1 MRTFPAIAAGALV
14 LGVALAGCS
23 SEEEPMVGGMTECTE
38 PIISEAALAYVES
51 IDANNTFTLDTLTCA
66 DGWAA
71 ASGILGPKDAPADG
85 PQGAPSVLIFEQEG
99 QFWIPKDQIDVCGTY
114 GDGTYPADA
123 QVPESLYEAA
133 CLAG

>member
-1 MRTFPAIAAGALV
+1 MRTIPLLAAGALT
-14 LGVALAGCS
+14 LGAALAGCS
-23 SEEEPMVGGMTECTE
+23 SSEEPMVGGMTECTE
-38 PIISEAALAYVES
+38 PIVSEAALSYVES
-51 IDANNTFTLDTLTCA
+51 VDANNTFTLDTLTCA

-99 QFWIPKDQIDVCGTY
+99 QFWIPKEASAVCGTY
-114 GDGTYPADA
+114 EDGNYPADA
-123 QVPESLYEAA
+123 EVPEALYAAA